1 MTVSGGVCS
10 MHHGRSR
17 HLHNTFVAFIGGGGN
32 RSAILTA
39 GYASSRVFE
48 TLQAS
53 LGCTDTGALFPK
65 CHLSDLS

>member
-1 MTVSGGVCS
+1 

-39 GYASSRVFE
+39 GYASAHVFE
-48 TLQAS
+48 TLPAS
-53 LGCTDTGALFPK
+53 LGCTDTVAVFAK
-65 CHLSDLS
+65 CHLPDLSWFLIV